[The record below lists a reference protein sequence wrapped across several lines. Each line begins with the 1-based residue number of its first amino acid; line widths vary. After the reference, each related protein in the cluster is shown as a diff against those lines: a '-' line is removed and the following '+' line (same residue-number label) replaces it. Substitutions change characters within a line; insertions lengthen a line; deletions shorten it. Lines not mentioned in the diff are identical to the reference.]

1 MRTNHYFGEP
11 TVCVPTVRFARVLT
25 WPFYHLQ
32 SLQFKAMSSKHASK
46 PYEDPHTLEAYR
58 TVARHILQRVGDT
71 FLECVPESRVEHL
84 AGSQFS

>member
-1 MRTNHYFGEP
+1 
-11 TVCVPTVRFARVLT
+11 
-25 WPFYHLQ
+25 
-32 SLQFKAMSSKHASK
+32 MSSKHASK